1 MVAPI
6 IHEDG
11 LEGGGESEDERVRV
25 TTQGARAGRSEG
37 GQARRGRHI
46 PRLLAALDRPKSGE
60 CEPPLEVPSTNSP
73 KSA

>member
-25 TTQGARAGRSEG
+25 TTQERDQSMAGARAGRSEG

-46 PRLLAALDRPKSGE
+46 PDAKWQNR
-60 CEPPLEVPSTNSP
+60 
-73 KSA
+73 